1 MHPAFQIEANVRAY
15 LERELSLEDF
25 RRWVV
30 TMRGPMLSLPADLPG
45 TKLATTIELALV
57 ELKDGV
63 LTERQFRKLL
73 RQGIRHA
80 PQFVI
85 SANQLDDN
93 YASSDAMTNSESGA
107 FDLAPTPGPRLQTL
121 AGTSS

>member
-15 LERELSLEDF
+15 LERDLSLEDL

-30 TMRGPMLSLPADLPG
+30 AMRGPILSLPADLPG

-73 RQGIRHA
+73 RQAIRHA
-80 PQFVI
+80 SQFVI
-85 SANQLDDN
+85 TADQPNYN
-93 YASSDAMTNSESGA
+93 YASSDAMTSSERIP
-107 FDLAPTPGPRLQTL
+107 FDLAPTSGPRLQTL